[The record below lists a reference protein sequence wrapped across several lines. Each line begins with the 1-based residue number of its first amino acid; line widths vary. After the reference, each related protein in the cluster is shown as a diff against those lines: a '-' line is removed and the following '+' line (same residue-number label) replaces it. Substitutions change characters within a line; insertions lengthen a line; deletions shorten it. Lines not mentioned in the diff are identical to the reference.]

1 MKTNILATSI
11 FGLMALASPSLAN
24 EQVYGNVRDHYTTI
38 YDTVEVVDR
47 RCELIDVPVYE
58 QRQVGGN
65 NAAGSALLGMII
77 GGAAGKAL
85 TGKDNGAA
93 AGAVMGGIIGADKGS
108 RPRTENVIV
117 GYRKEKSCTD
127 EVTYQEKPKNVY
139 SHSTLV
145 FTLDGK
151 RYKVDFVK

>member
-1 MKTNILATSI
+1 MTTTHATA
-11 FGLMALASPSLAN
+11 G
-24 EQVYGNVRDHYTTI
+24 EQVYASVKDHYTTI

-77 GGAAGKAL
+77 GGAAGKAI

-93 AGAVMGGIIGADKGS
+93 AGAIMGGIIGADKGS
-108 RPRTENVIV
+108 RGHTENVII

-139 SHSTLV
+139 SYSTLV
-145 FTLDGK
+145 FTLNGK
-151 RYKVDFVK
+151 QYKVDFVK

>member
-1 MKTNILATSI
+1 MSTTVATA
-11 FGLMALASPSLAN
+11 G

-77 GGAAGKAL
+77 GGAAGKAI

-93 AGAVMGGIIGADKGS
+93 AGAIMGGIIGADKGS
-108 RPRTENVIV
+108 QPRTENVII

-127 EVTYQEKPKNVY
+127 DVSYQQKPKKVY

-145 FTLDGK
+145 FTMDGK
-151 RYKVDFVK
+151 QYKIDFVR

>member
-1 MKTNILATSI
+1 M
-11 FGLMALASPSLAN
+11 FGLVALTIPSASLAD
-24 EQVYGNVRDHYTTI
+24 EQINGRVTDHYTTI

-47 RCELIDVPVYE
+47 RCEMIDVPVYE
-58 QRQVGGN
+58 TRQRQG

-77 GGAAGKAL
+77 GGAAGKAI

-93 AGAVMGGIIGADKGS
+93 AGAVMGGIIGADQGS

-127 EVTYQEKPKNVY
+127 AVTYQEKPKNVY
-139 SHSTLV
+139 SYSTLV

-151 RYKVDFVK
+151 QYKVDFVK

>member
-1 MKTNILATSI
+1 MKKIFLTPIILTLMSTTAATA
-11 FGLMALASPSLAN
+11 G
-24 EQVYGNVRDHYTTI
+24 EKVYGNVRDHYTTI

-58 QRQVGGN
+58 QRQAGGN

-77 GGAAGKAL
+77 GGAAGKAI

-93 AGAVMGGIIGADKGS
+93 AGAIMGGIIGADKGS
-108 RPRTENVIV
+108 RPHTENVIV

-145 FTLDGK
+145 FTMNGK
-151 RYKVDFVK
+151 QYKIDFVK

>member
-1 MKTNILATSI
+1 MSTTVATA
-11 FGLMALASPSLAN
+11 G
-24 EQVYGNVRDHYTTI
+24 ERVQGNVRNHYTTI

-77 GGAAGKAL
+77 GGAVGKSL
-85 TGKDNGAA
+85 SGNNDGAA

-108 RPRTENVIV
+108 KPRTESVII

-127 EVTYQEKPKNVY
+127 DVSYQQKPKKVY

-145 FTLDGK
+145 FTMDGK
-151 RYKVDFVK
+151 QYKIDFVK